1 MTLTAHDMTPGSA
14 DYIAG
19 SGGTFR
25 DMLVHDLDLARW
37 LGDAEIASVY
47 ATGTVRHHPDYA
59 AADDHDVVAVHL
71 TLESGVPVLVSG
83 TRHDPVGHDIRMEAF
98 GSLDSVSAG
107 LDHRVPIRAAEAGV
121 EPEILPAYL
130 GGIDPDTVTPY
141 FGFMDR
147 FRAAFTAETSA
158 FVDFVRG
165 ERANPC
171 PPESSRAALAA
182 AIACEVSARE
192 GRVVHMSEVG

>member
-1 MTLTAHDMTPGSA
+1 
-14 DYIAG
+14 
-19 SGGTFR
+19 
-25 DMLVHDLDLARW
+25 
-37 LGDAEIASVY
+37 
-47 ATGTVRHHPDYA
+47 
-59 AADDHDVVAVHL
+59 
-71 TLESGVPVLVSG
+71 
-83 TRHDPVGHDIRMEAF
+83 
-98 GSLDSVSAG
+98 VSAG

-171 PPESSRAALAA
+171 PPASSRAALAA

-192 GRVVHMSEVG
+192 GRVVHVSEVG